1 MELSIVLY
9 NSVIVGISGYI
20 EWVFSATKKLMSP
33 TVTWRKQPPARGFF
47 SMRHSPGRRSENGTS
62 SYSRGRSLLEICVPH
77 LQTTNYLPVILRE
90 FLCEF
95 SWYVYSIEI
104 CPKSVADISGIWKKG
119 RPLTMTLCWK
129 QSGRRP
135 STASVGDSKWL
146 HRIWV
151 SMKLKMDLDC
161 SAQLSGFKPW

>member
-1 MELSIVLY
+1 MELSMVLY

-33 TVTWRKQPPARGFF
+33 TATWRKQPPARGFV

-77 LQTTNYLPVILRE
+77 LQTTNYLPIILRE

-95 SWYVYSIEI
+95 SWYAYKI
-104 CPKSVADISGIWKKG
+104 
-119 RPLTMTLCWK
+119 PLKYVPNLSQIFPASEKRAVLWL
-129 QSGRRP
+129 RRSAGSRAAEDLP
-135 STASVGDSKWL
+135 LPRDSKWL
-146 HRIWV
+146 HWIWV
-151 SMKLKMDLDC
+151 SMKLKIDLDC
-161 SAQLSGFKPW
+161 SGQLSGFKPW